1 LRIGLISDKGQ
12 NDLLQPETAGERI
25 KITGVFYDGNGE
37 PIKDGLVEIWQAD
50 AQGIFDHPTDPL
62 REQADP
68 DFRGFGR
75 SETVKDGVYTF
86 NTIKPGGR
94 NGAAP
99 YVNVYVFARGM
110 LLHAMTRI
118 YFEDET
124 ANETDPVLGAVTVER
139 RSTLI
144 ATRVAS
150 NGVPTYRFDIYIQG
164 EQETVFFD
172 PA

>member
-1 LRIGLISDKGQ
+1 
-12 NDLLQPETAGERI
+12 
-25 KITGVFYDGNGE
+25 
-37 PIKDGLVEIWQAD
+37 
-50 AQGIFDHPTDPL
+50 
-62 REQADP
+62 
-68 DFRGFGR
+68 
-75 SETVKDGVYTF
+75 
-86 NTIKPGGR
+86 
-94 NGAAP
+94 
-99 YVNVYVFARGM
+99 
-110 LLHAMTRI
+110 MTRI

-164 EQETVFFD
+164 KQETVFFD